1 MAKQTQIDKA
11 IAAID
16 ADIAVLQAA
25 KARLVQQQLQVKP
38 KARRKGVVVA
48 VKASREEQSA

>member
-1 MAKQTQIDKA
+1 VAKQTQIEKA

-38 KARRKGVVVA
+38 KARRKPLASVT
-48 VKASREEQSA
+48 KARDEQSA